1 MKMFQLNSRPMLALI
16 AFTALLLSSVSALAQ
31 INATVRGKAI
41 GSDGKPIP
49 GATVQMVNKDNG
61 RKFTM
66 KTNKNGEFLNIGVA
80 PGKYDCSLVGPDGK
94 VLSTANNFPVDA
106 GQESNNLEFNVQQ
119 EQKETQA
126 IVSGEKKVEPQKLTE
141 EQKKAIEAAQKQNEQ
156 IKQENAKIGNL
167 NQMLTSA
174 RTDIQAK
181 NYQNAVATMNQAIQ
195 VDPTQPL
202 LYGTL
207 GDASLGMKD
216 YKGCI
221 DAFTKAIDLQSQKKP
236 NPQIASRWLS
246 NLGSCQARN
255 GDVAAAQ
262 SSFDK
267 AAQEDPT
274 FAAQA
279 YFNEGAILTNA
290 GKTDDANAAFD
301 KAIAADPNKAEAYYQ
316 KGVNLTGKATTDK
329 TGKVIPAPGTV
340 QALQKY
346 LELAPDGP
354 NAQAAKDILTSFGEK
369 VQTNLKVKSK

>member
-16 AFTALLLSSVSALAQ
+16 AFAALLLSSVSAVAQ
-31 INATVRGKAI
+31 INATVKGKAI
-41 GSDGKPIP
+41 GSDGKPIA
-49 GATVQMVNKDNG
+49 GATVQMANKDNG

-106 GQESNNLEFNVQQ
+106 GQESNNLEFNIQQ

-126 IVSGEKKVEPQKLTE
+126 IVSGEKKVETQKLTE

-167 NQMLTSA
+167 NQMLASA

-195 VDPTQPL
+195 VDPAQPL

-221 DAFTKAIDLQSQKKP
+221 DAYTKAIDLQNQKKP

-246 NLGSCQARN
+246 NLGNCQARS
-255 GDVAAAQ
+255 GDVAGAQ

-290 GKTDDANAAFD
+290 GKADEANAAFD
-301 KAIAADPNKAEAYYQ
+301 KAIAADPTKAEAYYQ

-354 NAQAAKDILTSFGEK
+354 NAQAAKDILASFGEK